1 MLITP
6 FFLSCYR
13 LKKIKFGQEIFYG
26 ATPDDVPYVQ
36 LSPLDEDVIVSYTGP
51 DNGLIFAETSA
62 ENSELV
68 FCLFFHLGKK
78 ITLMA
83 ASTFHHDMNVK
94 QTPLPKKKQQP
105 HLCSCTY
112 VYGSNRTS
120 LSADYATLLNTQ
132 IHSTLNLMLM
142 MDMNRLKF
150 SNMNWTTE

>member
-6 FFLSCYR
+6 FFWFLLSCYR

-51 DNGLIFAETSA
+51 DNGLMFAETSA

-68 FCLFFHLGKK
+68 LYYFFLFFPLRKK

-83 ASTFHHDMNVK
+83 ASTFHRCK
-94 QTPLPKKKQQP
+94 
-105 HLCSCTY
+105 
-112 VYGSNRTS
+112 
-120 LSADYATLLNTQ
+120 
-132 IHSTLNLMLM
+132 
-142 MDMNRLKF
+142 
-150 SNMNWTTE
+150 